1 MTTDNIFSGLKVV
14 DLASF
19 IAGPGA
25 AVILSDFG
33 AEVIKVEPPTGDL
46 WIIGYKVPP
55 QPRAKDNYPW
65 HLNNRNKR
73 GLALDLKSADAAKIL
88 ERLVKWADVLIVN
101 TPHPARKKL
110 KLTYEDV
117 AQWNPRLIYADVT
130 GYGDKGPDAD
140 LPGFDI
146 TSYWARSGL
155 LSLTR
160 DAGAPPTLPVA
171 GSGDHATAVSLYS
184 AIVTALYRRERT
196 GKGSHVT
203 TSLLAEGVWSASVS
217 IQAALSGAKFYGLHD
232 RKNPA
237 NAALNV
243 YRAADDTW
251 FVLIVTSDKLAAVA
265 KTIGRPDPLTDP
277 RFSDPAKL
285 MANMPQLTGIL
296 DEVFGAQP
304 MAHWYEVL
312 SGVHV
317 TFGAVRGPQE
327 VINDPQLRMNDIVVP
342 LEGAGGK
349 LTSTISSPIQVHG
362 VSKVSAKR
370 APDLGQHNEEVL
382 KELGFSATE
391 VAGLRANGTIGKP
404 TPQPAAAATKP
415 DASPATASKPTPT
428 AATA

>member
-1 MTTDNIFSGLKVV
+1 MMSDNIFSGLKVV

-19 IAGPGA
+19 IAGPSA

-33 AEVIKVEPPTGDL
+33 ADVIKVEPPTVDL
-46 WIIGYKVPP
+46 WRMLYKVPP
-55 QPRAKDNYPW
+55 QPHARDNYPW

-73 GLALDLKSADAAKIL
+73 GMAVDLKSPDAVKIL
-88 ERLVKWADVLIVN
+88 ERLVRWADVMIVN
-101 TPHPARKKL
+101 TPHPARKRL

-117 AQWNPRLIYADVT
+117 AQWNPRLIYADLT

-160 DAGAPPTLPVA
+160 DAGAPPTLPVS
-171 GSGDHATAVSLYS
+171 GSGDHATAVTLFS

-196 GKGSHVT
+196 GKGSYVT

-217 IQAALSGAKFYGLHD
+217 IQAALCEAKFFAPHD

-243 YRAADDTW
+243 YRASDDAW
-251 FVLIVTSDKLAAVA
+251 FVLIVTPDKLAVLA
-265 KTIGRPDPLTDP
+265 KAIGRADLLTDP

-285 MANMPQLTGIL
+285 MQNMPQLTAIL
-296 DEVFGAQP
+296 DEVFSSQP
-304 MAHWYEVL
+304 MAHWYEVFN
-312 SGVHV
+312 GVHV

-327 VINDPQLRMNDIVVP
+327 VVEDPQLRANDIVVP

-349 LTSTISSPIQVHG
+349 LKSTISSPIQVHG
-362 VSKVSAKR
+362 VTKAPARR
-370 APDLGQHNEEVL
+370 APDLGEHNEQV
-382 KELGFSATE
+382 
-391 VAGLRANGTIGKP
+391 
-404 TPQPAAAATKP
+404 
-415 DASPATASKPTPT
+415 
-428 AATA
+428 